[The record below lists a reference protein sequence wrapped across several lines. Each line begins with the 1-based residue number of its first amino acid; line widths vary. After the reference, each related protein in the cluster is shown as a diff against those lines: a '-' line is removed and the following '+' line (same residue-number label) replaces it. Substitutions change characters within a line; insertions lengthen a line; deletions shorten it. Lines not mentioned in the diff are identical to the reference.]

1 MRYVS
6 FVQPA
11 TQRASWGVQI
21 DDGRMLDL
29 QAAGASLGR
38 KAAPSL
44 LEHIRE
50 GLSSWDLAQISLEA
64 LRKGMLEEAV
74 LDEKS
79 VSLLAPIPR
88 PPKNV
93 FALGLNYAD
102 HVAELGSG
110 LALPDAPVYFSKAS
124 TAVIGPNAAVVAD
137 RRLTNRLDWE
147 VELGLVIGTGGR
159 WIGRDRALDH
169 IFGYT
174 IVNDISAR
182 DLHER
187 RPADQWFLAK
197 SMDGFCPMGPV
208 LVSAEEIGDPQDLKL
223 ALRVNGVEKQRSN
236 TKRMIFGVAEIIADL
251 SRYVTLEPGDV
262 ITTGTPSGTGV
273 GRVPPEFLRAGD
285 VMEAEIE
292 TIGVLRTPVTEPT
305 LA

>member
-6 FVQPA
+6 FVEPA
-11 TQRASWGVQI
+11 SQKASWGVQI
-21 DDGRMLDL
+21 DDGRIVDL
-29 QAAGASLGR
+29 QAATASLGR

-50 GLSSWDLAQISLEA
+50 GRSSWDLARISLEA

-74 LDEKS
+74 LEEKS
-79 VSLLAPIPR
+79 VLLLAPIPR

-102 HVAELGSG
+102 HVAESGSG
-110 LALPDAPVYFSKAS
+110 LPLPDAPVYFSKAS

-137 RRLTNRLDWE
+137 PRLTNRLDWE
-147 VELGLVIGTGGR
+147 VELGLVIGIGGR
-159 WIGRDRALDH
+159 RIGRDRALDH
-169 IFGYT
+169 VFGYT

-182 DLHER
+182 DLQEG
-187 RPADQWFLAK
+187 RPGGQWFLAK
-197 SMDGFCPMGPV
+197 SMDGFCPMGPA
-208 LVSAEEIGDPQDLKL
+208 LVSAGEIGDPQNLRL
-223 ALRVNGVEKQRSN
+223 VLRVNGVEKQRSN
-236 TKRMIFGVAEIIADL
+236 TRHMIFGVAEIIADL

-262 ITTGTPSGTGV
+262 ITTGTPSGTG
-273 GRVPPEFLRAGD
+273 GGLVPPEFLRPGD

-292 TIGVLRTPVTEPT
+292 TIGVLRTPVREPT

>member
-1 MRYVS
+1 MAITRCAGELQKLDGAVGGQQGQGS
-6 FVQPA
+6 LPR
-11 TQRASWGVQI
+11 QR
-21 DDGRMLDL
+21 GR
-29 QAAGASLGR
+29 
-38 KAAPSL
+38 
-44 LEHIRE
+44 
-50 GLSSWDLAQISLEA
+50 
-64 LRKGMLEEAV
+64 
-74 LDEKS
+74 
-79 VSLLAPIPR
+79 
-88 PPKNV
+88 
-93 FALGLNYAD
+93 
-102 HVAELGSG
+102 
-110 LALPDAPVYFSKAS
+110 LPEAPVYFSKAS
-124 TAVIGPNAAVVAD
+124 TAVIGPNTAVVAD
-137 RRLTNRLDWE
+137 PRLTRKLDWE
-147 VELGLVIGTGGR
+147 VELGVVIGTGGR
-159 WIGRDRALDH
+159 WISRDRALDH

-236 TKRMIFGVAEIIADL
+236 TKHMIFGVAEIIADL

>member
-93 FALGLNYAD
+93 FALGLNYSD

-110 LALPDAPVYFSKAS
+110 VALPDAPVYFSKAS

-137 RRLTNRLDWE
+137 PRLSKRLDWE
-147 VELGLVIGTGGR
+147 VELGLVIGAGGR

-169 IFGYT
+169 VFGYT

-182 DLHER
+182 DLHEH
-187 RPADQWFLAK
+187 RPGGQWFLAK
-197 SMDGFCPMGPV
+197 SMDGFCPMGPAV
-208 LVSAEEIGDPQDLKL
+208 VSSEEISDPQDLTL
-223 ALRVNGVEKQRSN
+223 VLRVNGVEKQRSN
-236 TKRMIFGVAEIIADL
+236 TKYMIFGVGEIIADL

-262 ITTGTPSGTGV
+262 ITTGTPSGTGI
-273 GRVPPEFLRAGD
+273 GRVPPEFLRPGD

-305 LA
+305 FA